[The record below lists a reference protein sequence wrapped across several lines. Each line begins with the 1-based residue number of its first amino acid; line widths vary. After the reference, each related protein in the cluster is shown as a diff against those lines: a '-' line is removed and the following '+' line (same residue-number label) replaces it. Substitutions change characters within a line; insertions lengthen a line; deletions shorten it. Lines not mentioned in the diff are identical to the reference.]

1 MKKKFILICCFL
13 FINLQVSANGF
24 DEIEIEN
31 QKCLDSGYNMPNCN
45 YVSIQKY
52 EIEIE
57 NILKKFKKVLN
68 ETQYLK
74 IDKSQKKW
82 IDYKKNQYDLYEE
95 IFDTVPAQIMHLIG
109 TGYKKQIVK
118 NRAEELFDLY
128 KTHMFLKEEYPEY
141 YKK

>member
-13 FINLQVSANGF
+13 FINLQVNANNF
-24 DEIEIEN
+24 NEIEIEN

-45 YVSIQKY
+45 YIAIQKY

-128 KTHMFLKEEYPEY
+128 KTYMYLEEEYPEY